1 MALFPT
7 DTLFLPPPTSTTVLS
22 PSGVIPLTAPL
33 IAPWPMATPFTALET
48 FLEACPTDTESSAS
62 ALASTPIAIALSLV
76 ALACVPTATASEP
89 TAEASAPVELA
100 RKYLIPGFVASSPRL
115 FVSAASVL
123 SFDVLLLILLAFV
136 LILVAFVLIW
146 VALLLILP
154 VLVFTCVLNVV
165 RSPVVASPVVDM
177 VIVLVAGSLVTVIW
191 VLPFNVSPSLTV
203 AASLPTKP
211 PKPSIAVKT
220 AASADLYA
228 LFPLFLLLTAIS
240 GTTT

>member
-1 MALFPT
+1 M
-7 DTLFLPPPTSTTVLS
+7 
-22 PSGVIPLTAPL
+22 
-33 IAPWPMATPFTALET
+33 
-48 FLEACPTDTESSAS
+48 
-62 ALASTPIAIALSLV
+62 
-76 ALACVPTATASEP
+76 
-89 TAEASAPVELA
+89 ELA

-203 AASLPTKP
+203 AASLPTNRQSPASPLKP
-211 PKPSIAVKT
+211 QPAQIYMLYSPYFAAADGNFWNYHITVLHFAPNDFVNFVHITLPLYIPKNIM
-220 AASADLYA
+220 LYQN
-228 LFPLFLLLTAIS
+228 LFI
-240 GTTT
+240 